1 MNEIL
6 KVEQKYN
13 KLRHPHYERRAE
25 HIKNLPNFWSTTL
38 LNHHQISSIINPV
51 EEEVLKHLEILEIE
65 EFEDIK
71 SGYVIR
77 LTFGD
82 NEYFENDKIEKE
94 INLAGEKPCTAT
106 TPIKWK
112 EGKCFIKNDDE
123 NNPNETMSFFEWLIR
138 NVDPTL
144 DDIAEVIKDDIWPN
158 PLQYFLCPAL
168 DATND
173 TYEEFLDDEEQLEEV
188 DDEGGSEEGSEAEG
202 GSNKVASE
210 DDVDEEEEN

>member
-1 MNEIL
+1 MGEPSAKKPKLEGDQLPEHLNAFQEEQKRSLILIDEVQNELDQINEQASEEIL

-13 KLRHPHYERRAE
+13 KLRHPHYEKRAE

-51 EEEVLKHLEILEIE
+51 EEEVLKHLETLEIE

-71 SGYVIR
+71 SG
-77 LTFGD
+77 
-82 NEYFENDKIEKE
+82 
-94 INLAGEKPCTAT
+94 
-106 TPIKWK
+106 
-112 EGKCFIKNDDE
+112 
-123 NNPNETMSFFEWLIR
+123 FFEWLIK

-144 DDIAEVIKDDIWPN
+144 DDIAEIIKDDIWPN

-173 TYEEFLDDEEQLEEV
+173 TYEDFLDDEEQLEEV

-202 GSNKVASE
+202 GSNKAASE
-210 DDVDEEEEN
+210 DDVDEEENCHGDA